1 MNNQQFRVNT
11 PTVTHEI
18 IDGEAV
24 IINLDSGNYYS
35 LVETGTLIWSLVER
49 GASTSDVQGL
59 LQQSFQGEATEID
72 RGVQEL
78 LSQLQQE
85 NLITP
90 VDGAPAVD
98 ATELKQILNNHN
110 GHNGHEKPQFNP
122 PQLNKYSD
130 MQELLLLD
138 PIHDVD
144 EAGWPKPVADLPK

>member
-1 MNNQQFRVNT
+1 MNNQRFRVNT

-35 LVETGTLIWSLVER
+35 LVEEGSLIWSLVEK
-49 GASTSDVQGL
+49 GASASELQNVILQTYRGDVQ
-59 LQQSFQGEATEID
+59 EID

-78 LSQLQQE
+78 LVQLQQE
-85 NLITP
+85 NLIVP
-90 VDGAPAVD
+90 VDGAEEAVD
-98 ATELKQILNNHN
+98 LQAPNNDN
-110 GHNGHEKPQFNP
+110 HEKPLFNP
-122 PQLNKYSD
+122 PSLNKYSD

-144 EAGWPKPVADLPK
+144 DAGWPKPNPDPPK

>member
-1 MNNQQFRVNT
+1 MNNQRFRVNT

-35 LVETGTLIWSLVER
+35 LVEEGSFIWSLVEK
-49 GASTSDVQGL
+49 GASASEVQNAI
-59 LQQSFQGEATEID
+59 LQTYQGDAQEID

-78 LSQLQQE
+78 LSQLQEE
-85 NLITP
+85 NLIVP
-90 VDGAPAVD
+90 VDAAGEAVD
-98 ATELKQILNNHN
+98 VASSDTNPD
-110 GHNGHEKPQFNP
+110 KPLFNP
-122 PQLNKYSD
+122 PSLNKYSD

-144 EAGWPKPVADLPK
+144 DAGWPKPNPDPPK

>member
-1 MNNQQFRVNT
+1 MNNQRFRVNT

-35 LVETGTLIWSLVER
+35 LVDEGSFIWSLVEK
-49 GASTSDVQGL
+49 GASASELQNVVLQTYQGDA
-59 LQQSFQGEATEID
+59 QDID

-78 LSQLQQE
+78 LAQLQQE
-85 NLITP
+85 NLIVP
-90 VDGAPAVD
+90 FDGAAAAVD
-98 ATELKQILNNHN
+98 LQAPNNN
-110 GHNGHEKPQFNP
+110 NDEKPLFNP
-122 PQLNKYSD
+122 PSLNKYSD

-144 EAGWPKPVADLPK
+144 DAGWPKPNPEPPK